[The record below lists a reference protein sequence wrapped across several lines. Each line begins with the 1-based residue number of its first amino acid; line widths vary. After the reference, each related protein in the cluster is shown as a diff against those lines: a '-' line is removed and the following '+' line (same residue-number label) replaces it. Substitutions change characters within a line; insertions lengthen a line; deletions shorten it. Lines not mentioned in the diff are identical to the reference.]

1 MGTMTAG
8 SGSSAM
14 DTDLWQCLVC
24 QQWMEQRYLDEDQ
37 ICIDCNELEGKNDL
51 EEKRDWQ
58 EFEPYC

>member
-1 MGTMTAG
+1 
-8 SGSSAM
+8 
-14 DTDLWQCLVC
+14 
-24 QQWMEQRYLDEDQ
+24 MEQRYLDEDQ